1 MAKSLG
7 ILAPE
12 VLMQRLRRQNP
23 ARVGLT
29 KIIIRGV
36 RDKTKQNKTSSRCF
50 EGQGSSETGKYLD
63 GEAGSKEDGFDY

>member
-1 MAKSLG
+1 
-7 ILAPE
+7 
-12 VLMQRLRRQNP
+12 MQRLRRQNP
-23 ARVGLT
+23 TRVGLT

-36 RDKTKQNKTSSRCF
+36 RDKTNKTKHNKTSSRCF